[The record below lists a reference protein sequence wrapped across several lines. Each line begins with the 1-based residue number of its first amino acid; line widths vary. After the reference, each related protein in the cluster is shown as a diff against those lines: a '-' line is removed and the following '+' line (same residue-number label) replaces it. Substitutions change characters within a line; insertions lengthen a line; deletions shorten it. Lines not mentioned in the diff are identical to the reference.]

1 MYNQREL
8 DVLPLP
14 KVQRSPRHQRA
25 CTMKYPFSA
34 LLSCLLLTSLTA
46 CTGDED
52 SFCNAEKACQ
62 NSNQICDLP
71 NNTCIPKPP
80 EPDADVEV
88 LQTLASLT
96 LSANAP
102 LLPGFEPGR
111 LSYSVEV
118 SVLTSEVR
126 ITPTATDPA
135 AAITVN
141 GATVQSGITSSDI
154 ILDLGNNEISVVV
167 NGGEAYTITIN
178 RGAAVIEQMA
188 YGKASNTDLGD
199 KFGVSVSLSGDTLA
213 IGARGEDGNATGVG
227 GNGNDNNAID
237 SGAVYIFRRD
247 GSTWAQEAYLKA
259 SNTNL
264 SDRFGVSISLSGDT
278 LAVGAF
284 SEDSNAKGIGGDE
297 ADNTAISS
305 GAVYIFDRNGSTWT
319 QSAYLKASNADSGD
333 LFGFSVSLSGDTLA
347 VGATSEDSN
356 ASGVGGQENDN
367 NAPDSG
373 AVYVFARVDNTW
385 TQEAYIKASNTEG
398 NDLFGSSLSLF
409 GNSLAIGARGEDS
422 SATGVGGIGNDNSA
436 ADSGAVY
443 IFTRTGTVWSQE
455 AYIKASNTGEDDRF
469 SISMSLFGNTL
480 AVGANNED
488 SNATGVGG
496 DESDNSIESS
506 GAVYIFTR
514 SGTVWTQAAYLKA
527 SNSDLGDQ
535 FGASV
540 SLSGDTLAIGA
551 FREGSNATGIGG
563 LEGNNTKR
571 VSGAVYMFTRTS
583 SVWTQKAYLKAS
595 NTDAADKFGFSV
607 SLSGENLAI
616 GAIGEASNATGIGG
630 DENDNSLATSGAV
643 YILE

>member
-1 MYNQREL
+1 MYNQCEL

-96 LSANAP
+96 LSANTP

-213 IGARGEDGNATGVG
+213 VGSRGEDSSATGVG
-227 GNGNDNNAID
+227 GNQNDDNLSS
-237 SGAVYIFRRD
+237 SGAVYIFRRN
-247 GSTWAQEAYLKA
+247 GSTWTQEAYLKAFNADAGDLFGFKVSLSENTLAVGVHAEDSNATGVDGDGDNNLSESSGAVYIFSRSGVAWSQEAYIKASNTGAGDLFGSSVSLAGDTLAVGAVGEDSNATGVGGAENDNNAGSSGAVYFFKRSGIQWSQEAYLKA
-259 SNTNL
+259 SNTGAG
-264 SDRFGVSISLSGDT
+264 DRFGT
-278 LAVGAF
+278 
-284 SEDSNAKGIGGDE
+284 
-297 ADNTAISS
+297 
-305 GAVYIFDRNGSTWT
+305 
-319 QSAYLKASNADSGD
+319 
-333 LFGFSVSLSGDTLA
+333 SVSLSGDTLA
-347 VGATSEDSN
+347 VGATGEGSN
-356 ASGVGGQENDN
+356 ATGTAGIENDN
-367 NAPDSG
+367 SADGSG
-373 AVYVFARVDNTW
+373 AVYIFKKVGTTW
-385 TQEAYIKASNTEG
+385 NQEAYLKASNTELG
-398 NDLFGSSLSLF
+398 DKFGTSVSLSE
-409 GNSLAIGARGEDS
+409 NILAVGASDEDS
-422 SATGVGGIGNDNSA
+422 GAIGVGGVENDNTA
-436 ADSGAVY
+436 ENSGAVY
-443 IFTRTGTVWSQE
+443 IFTRKS
-455 AYIKASNTGEDDRF
+455 SN
-469 SISMSLFGNTL
+469 
-480 AVGANNED
+480 
-488 SNATGVGG
+488 
-496 DESDNSIESS
+496 
-506 GAVYIFTR
+506 
-514 SGTVWTQAAYLKA
+514 WTQ
-527 SNSDLGDQ
+527 
-535 FGASV
+535 
-540 SLSGDTLAIGA
+540 
-551 FREGSNATGIGG
+551 E
-563 LEGNNTKR
+563 
-571 VSGAVYMFTRTS
+571 
-583 SVWTQKAYLKAS
+583 AYLKAS
-595 NTDAADKFGFSV
+595 NTGAGDLFGATLSLFRDTLAVGASDEGNNIAGLSSGAAYIFKRVGAIWTQEAHLKASNPGTDDQYGIAV
-607 SLSGENLAI
+607 SLSGENLATS
-616 GAIGEASNATGIGG
+616 AIGEDSNATGIGG